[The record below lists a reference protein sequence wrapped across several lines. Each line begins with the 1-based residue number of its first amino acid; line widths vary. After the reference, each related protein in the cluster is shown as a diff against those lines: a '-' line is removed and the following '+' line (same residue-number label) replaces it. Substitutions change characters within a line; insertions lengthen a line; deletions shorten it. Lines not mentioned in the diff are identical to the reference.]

1 MRPWEVLAEKG
12 DYFLVTLL
20 GGWPTTVIVAAGAL
34 VFALVFGLVIALL
47 RMTRWRLLRLP
58 AIAYIEF
65 FRGTPL
71 LVQLFVIYFG
81 LPDIDIEP
89 TPLQAAVIGMGL
101 NGAAY
106 LAEIYRAGIE
116 AIHRGQMEAALS
128 LGMTPVRAMQYI
140 ILPQATRTMLPPIT
154 NFSIVM
160 LKDTAVISVI
170 AAPEIMFFARNLVTE
185 TLQSAVVYVM
195 AGVIYLCMTIPMAR
209 VVARLE
215 SARRAWQ

>member
-1 MRPWEVLAEKG
+1 VRPWEVLAEKG

>member
-1 MRPWEVLAEKG
+1 MNFFHVLSAKG
-12 DYFLVTLL
+12 GYFLETLL
-20 GGWPTTVIVAAGAL
+20 GGWPTTLKVAAGAL
-34 VFALVFGLVIALL
+34 VFALVFGLVVALL
-47 RMTRWRLLRLP
+47 RLSRWRWLRIP

-81 LPDIDIEP
+81 LPDAGIEP
-89 TPLQAAVIGMGL
+89 TPLQAAIVGMGL

-116 AIHRGQMEAALS
+116 AIHGGQMEAALS
-128 LGMTPVRAMQYI
+128 LGMTPARAMRYI
-140 ILPQATRTMLPPIT
+140 ILPQAVRTMLPPIT
-154 NFSIVM
+154 SFAIVM
-160 LKDTAVISVI
+160 LKDTAVVSVI

-185 TLQSAVVYVM
+185 TLQSAVVYSM

-209 VVARLE
+209 LVGRLE
-215 SARRAWQ
+215 RARRAWQ

>member
-1 MRPWEVLAEKG
+1 MRFFEVLAEKG
-12 DYFLVTLL
+12 EYFLITLL
-20 GGWPTTVIVAAGAL
+20 GGWPTTVKVAIGAL
-34 VFALVFGLVIALL
+34 LFALIFGLVIALL
-47 RMTRWRLLRLP
+47 RLSRWRWLRVP

-81 LPDIDIEP
+81 LPDADIEP
-89 TPLQAAVIGMGL
+89 TPFQAAIIGMGL

-128 LGMTPVRAMQYI
+128 LGMTPSRAMQYI
-140 ILPQATRTMLPPIT
+140 ILPQAVRTMLPPIT
-154 NFSIVM
+154 SFAIVM

-170 AAPEIMFFARNLVTE
+170 AAPEIMFYARNLVTE
-185 TLQSAVVYVM
+185 TLQSAVVYSM
-195 AGVIYLCMTIPMAR
+195 AGAVYLCMTIPMAR
-209 VVARLE
+209 LVARLE
-215 SARRAWQ
+215 RSRRAWQ

>member
-1 MRPWEVLAEKG
+1 MRFFEVLVEKG
-12 DYFLVTLL
+12 EYFLITLL
-20 GGWPTTVIVAAGAL
+20 GGWPTTVKVAIGAL
-34 VFALVFGLVIALL
+34 LFALVFGLVIALL
-47 RMTRWRLLRLP
+47 RLSRWRWLRVP

-81 LPDIDIEP
+81 LPDADIEP
-89 TPLQAAVIGMGL
+89 TPFQAAIIGMGL

-128 LGMTPVRAMQYI
+128 LGMTPARAMQYI
-140 ILPQATRTMLPPIT
+140 ILPQAVRTMLPPIT
-154 NFSIVM
+154 SFGIVM

-170 AAPEIMFFARNLVTE
+170 AAPEIMFYARNLVTE
-185 TLQSAVVYVM
+185 TLQSAVVYSM
-195 AGVIYLCMTIPMAR
+195 AGALYLCMTIPMAR
-209 VVARLE
+209 LVARLE
-215 SARRAWQ
+215 RSRRAWQ

>member
-1 MRPWEVLAEKG
+1 VRFFEVLAQKG
-12 DYFLVTLL
+12 DYFLITLL
-20 GGWPTTVIVAAGAL
+20 GGWPTTVKVALGAL
-34 VFALVFGLVIALL
+34 IFALIFGLVVALL
-47 RMTRWRLLRLP
+47 RLSRWRWLRVP
-58 AIAYIEF
+58 AVAYIEF

-81 LPDIDIEP
+81 LPDADIEP
-89 TPLQAAVIGMGL
+89 TPFQAAIIGMGL

-128 LGMTPVRAMQYI
+128 LGMTPARAMQYI
-140 ILPQATRTMLPPIT
+140 ILPQAVRTMLPPIT
-154 NFSIVM
+154 SFAIVM

-185 TLQSAVVYVM
+185 TLQSAVVYSM
-195 AGVIYLCMTIPMAR
+195 AGAIYLCMTIPMAR
-209 VVARLE
+209 LVARLE
-215 SARRAWQ
+215 RSRRAWQ

>member
-1 MRPWEVLAEKG
+1 VRFFEVLAQKG
-12 DYFLVTLL
+12 EYFLLTLL
-20 GGWPTTVIVAAGAL
+20 GGWPTTVTVAVGAL
-34 VFALVFGLVIALL
+34 IFALVFGLVIALL
-47 RMTRWRLLRLP
+47 RLSRWRWLRIP

-81 LPDIDIEP
+81 LPDAGFEP
-89 TPLQAAVIGMGL
+89 TPFQAAIVGMGL
-101 NGAAY
+101 NGSAY

-128 LGMTPVRAMQYI
+128 LGMTPARAMRYI

-154 NFSIVM
+154 SFSIVM

-185 TLQSAVVYVM
+185 TLQSAVIYTM
-195 AGVIYLCMTIPMAR
+195 AGVLYLCMTIPMAR
-209 VVARLE
+209 LVARLE
-215 SARRAWQ
+215 RSRQAWQ

>member
-1 MRPWEVLAEKG
+1 VRFFEVLAEKG
-12 DYFLVTLL
+12 EYFLITLL
-20 GGWPTTVIVAAGAL
+20 GGWPTTVKVAIGAL
-34 VFALVFGLVIALL
+34 LFALIFGLVIALL
-47 RMTRWRLLRLP
+47 RLSRWRWLRVP

-81 LPDIDIEP
+81 LPDADIEP
-89 TPLQAAVIGMGL
+89 TPFQAAIIGMGL

-128 LGMTPVRAMQYI
+128 LGMTPSRAMQYI
-140 ILPQATRTMLPPIT
+140 ILPQAVRTMLPPIT
-154 NFSIVM
+154 SFAIVM

-170 AAPEIMFFARNLVTE
+170 AAPEIMFYARNLVTE
-185 TLQSAVVYVM
+185 TLQSAVVYSM
-195 AGVIYLCMTIPMAR
+195 AGAVYLCMTIPMAR
-209 VVARLE
+209 LVARLE
-215 SARRAWQ
+215 RSRRAWQ